1 MLILTSFNSFVM
13 PSCSSW
19 KPVEPSSIPPI
30 FSTSMD
36 VCKNFPK
43 ATATWLEDSTNS
55 LNIFEKK
62 KKDEEKCNS
71 YASVNQTN
79 LPRQLSARDRDFSGP
94 LKVERVFRSWVTPLQ
109 ERSQFSNFKSAKDEH
124 LSVASTK

>member
-1 MLILTSFNSFVM
+1 MSAKI
-13 PSCSSW
+13 
-19 KPVEPSSIPPI
+19 
-30 FSTSMD
+30 
-36 VCKNFPK
+36 FPK
-43 ATATWLEDSTNS
+43 LQLPGWKTVQIISTY
-55 LNIFEKK
+55 LKKK
-62 KKDEEKCNS
+62 KKDKEKCNS

-109 ERSQFSNFKSAKDEH
+109 ERSQFSKFKLAKDEH